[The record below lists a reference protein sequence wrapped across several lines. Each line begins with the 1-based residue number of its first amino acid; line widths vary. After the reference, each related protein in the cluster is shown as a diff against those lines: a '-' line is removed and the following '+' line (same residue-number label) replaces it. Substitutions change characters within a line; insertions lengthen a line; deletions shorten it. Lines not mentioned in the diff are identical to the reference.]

1 MLGQK
6 DASPKGQVNF
16 SDSINCELVVSLLR
30 DLDLQM
36 THHIYFTNQKAYY
49 LKLKHLHL
57 SYFTGERLCKE
68 EWVGICILLYE

>member
-1 MLGQK
+1 MH
-6 DASPKGQVNF
+6 ASPKGQVNF
-16 SDSINCELVVSLLR
+16 LDSISCELVVGLLR

-57 SYFTGERLCKE
+57 SYFTG
-68 EWVGICILLYE
+68 

>member
-1 MLGQK
+1 MSRCLGK
-6 DASPKGQVNF
+6 KMHASPKGQVNF
-16 SDSINCELVVSLLR
+16 LDSISCELVVGLLR

-57 SYFTGERLCKE
+57 CYFTG
-68 EWVGICILLYE
+68 